1 MDFKSNFES
10 WKETIAK
17 FCNSDVKLPNQSI
30 DECTANAETL
40 AKEATKDKEL
50 LGQAGLD
57 ITLIDQL
64 VPLSGA
70 LRYCQAQWMSE
81 YKEQKAAQQEWL
93 EKSPL
98 AYDLRNEL
106 LHHLT
111 YAYRNND
118 NLSKKVKRIREGNG
132 HKDMIQDL
140 IDLAIL
146 GENNP
151 EPLNAINLNPEIITT
166 AKATSS
172 EMSVLLA
179 MVNGSK
185 DDNSNTKALRDKAYT
200 LLINNMSTIRECGRY
215 VFWHNEDRR
224 EKYLN

>member
-10 WKETIAK
+10 WKESIERLSK
-17 FCNSDVKLPNQSI
+17 PEIKLPHQSI

-40 AKEATKDKEL
+40 AREAAKDKEL

-57 ITLIDQL
+57 TRLINQL
-64 VPLSGA
+64 SSLSGA

-81 YKEQKAAQQEWL
+81 YKEQKDAQLKWL

-151 EPLNAINLNPEIITT
+151 EPLNAINFNPEIITT
-166 AKATSS
+166 AKASS
-172 EMSVLLA
+172 GEMSVLLA

-185 DDNSNTKALRDKAYT
+185 DDNSETKQLRDKAYT
-200 LLINNMSTIRECGRY
+200 LLINSMSAIRECGRY